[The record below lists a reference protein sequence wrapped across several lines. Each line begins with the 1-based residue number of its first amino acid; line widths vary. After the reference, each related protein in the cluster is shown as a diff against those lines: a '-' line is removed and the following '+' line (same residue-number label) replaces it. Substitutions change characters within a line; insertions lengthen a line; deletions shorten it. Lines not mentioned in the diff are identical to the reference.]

1 MQLLPDEKLLVTS
14 NQDRIVLTSQR
25 IHLTDKE
32 WGRSY
37 QITLF
42 LENISSIEN
51 VYKSNP
57 VLLLIGALGLV
68 VGITTINREY
78 QAGLAFGGFTAAVI
92 FLLLWLNSRRHIVT
106 ISSNGGGKL
115 NFLVERMGEAE
126 VQDFIDKVQAAKANR
141 IKQLLRH

>member
-1 MQLLPDEKLLVTS
+1 MQLLPDEEILVTS
-14 NQDRIVLTSQR
+14 NQDKIILTSQR
-25 IHLTDKE
+25 VHLSDKQ

-57 VLLLIGALGLV
+57 AFLV
-68 VGITTINREY
+68 VAGLSLAVGLITVEREY
-78 QAGLAFGGFTAAVI
+78 EGGMAFAAFTIALV
-92 FLLLWLNSRRHIVT
+92 FLVLWLNSRSHVVT

-115 NFLVERMGEAE
+115 NFLVAGMSEGE
-126 VQDFIDKVQAAKANR
+126 VQDFVDKVEAAKAGR
-141 IKQLLRH
+141 MKQLFRF

>member
-1 MQLLPDEKLLVTS
+1 MKLLPDEEILVTS
-14 NQDRIVLTSQR
+14 NQEKIILTSQR
-25 IHLTDKE
+25 VHLSDKQ

-57 VLLLIGALGLV
+57 VFLVVAGLSLAVGLV
-68 VGITTINREY
+68 TIEREY
-78 QAGLAFGGFTAAVI
+78 EGGVAFAAFTIALV
-92 FLLLWLNSRRHIVT
+92 FLVLWLNSRSHVVT

-115 NFLVERMGEAE
+115 NFLVAGMSEAE
-126 VQDFIDKVQAAKANR
+126 VQDFVDKLEAAKAER
-141 IKQLLRH
+141 LRQLFHF